1 MRRAFF
7 GALLLVASMLPAQA
21 LVWKDG
27 AALALTGRIR
37 LIGNEPFTRTV
48 LTVEGKD
55 VILASK
61 QKLRA
66 FQGQRVRATGRLR
79 IQRVHF
85 PNPQY
90 DFDRYHLEVEKLE
103 RLK

>member
-1 MRRAFF
+1 MKQWVLGF
-7 GALLLVASMLPAQA
+7 LLAMMTFPAQA
-21 LVWKDG
+21 FVWKDG
-27 AALALTGRIR
+27 ASLALTGRVR

-55 VILASK
+55 VILTSK
-61 QKLRA
+61 QKLRS
-66 FQGQRVRATGRLR
+66 FQGQRIRANGRLR

-90 DFDRYHLEVEKLE
+90 DFDRYHLDVEKIE